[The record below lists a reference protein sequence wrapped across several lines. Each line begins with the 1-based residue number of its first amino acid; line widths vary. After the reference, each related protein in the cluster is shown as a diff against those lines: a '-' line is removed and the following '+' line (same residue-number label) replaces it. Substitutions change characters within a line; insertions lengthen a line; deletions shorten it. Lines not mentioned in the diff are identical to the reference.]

1 VSAGRGHHRAYDAG
15 PGHLRASDADR
26 DQVIDVLKAAF
37 VQGRLNIDELAARA
51 GQVLTSRTYAE
62 LAAITADIPA
72 RAIAAPAPPQPAR
85 APARKAA
92 PRKAVVL
99 GACAVV
105 LSALMGAAF
114 LTFYGGFVVLLLVAF
129 IGATVT
135 AQP

>member
-1 VSAGRGHHRAYDAG
+1 
-15 PGHLRASDADR
+15 LRASDADR
-26 DQVIDVLKAAF
+26 DQVIDILKAAF
-37 VQGRLNIDELAARA
+37 VQGRLTIDELGARA

-72 RAIAAPAPPQPAR
+72 SPIAAPPPPQPAR
-85 APARKAA
+85 PPAHRPAA
-92 PRKAVVL
+92 KKAVLL

-114 LTFYGGFVVLLLVAF
+114 LTFYGGFIVLLLLAF